1 MKKLLI
7 VILAILGLNFIAV
20 AGGVGWLYRSG
31 HLDKSRVMQIKDVL
45 FPPDA
50 APTTQPSIAA
60 ASPDSSDG
68 TQRLDALLA
77 KQAGKPVG
85 EQISLLQTTF
95 DTQTLELDRRQREL
109 EDLKRQ
115 VDLANVKL
123 DEDRKA
129 LEQQQQALATREQQ
143 DTKLQTDKGFQ
154 DTLALYNAM
163 PTKKVKDIFL
173 TLDESVVEQYLDAMD
188 ARKAGKIVAE
198 FKTPSETAFIQRVI
212 ERMRQAQASA
222 SDGKP

>member
-1 MKKLLI
+1 MKKLLV
-7 VILAILGLNFIAV
+7 VILATLGLNFIAV

-31 HLDKSRVMQIKDVL
+31 HLDKTRAMQIKDIL
-45 FPPDA
+45 FPPAA
-50 APTTQPSIAA
+50 APATQPSVAA
-60 ASPDSSDG
+60 APSEVSG
-68 TQRLDALLA
+68 TQRLDDLLA
-77 KQAGKPVG
+77 KEAGKPVG
-85 EQISLLQTTF
+85 EQISILQTTF
-95 DTQTLELDRRQREL
+95 DTQTLEMDRRQREL

-123 DEDRKA
+123 NEDRKA
-129 LEQQQQALATREQQ
+129 LQQQQQALAAREQE
-143 DTKLQTDKGFQ
+143 DSKLLTDKGFQ
-154 DTLALYNAM
+154 DSLALYNAM
-163 PTKKVKDIFL
+163 PVKKVKDLFL

-188 ARKAGKIVAE
+188 ARKAGKIIAE